1 MSSPSIRLSPQ
12 KPATTNEINGSKTQ
26 AERTAASDRA
36 MLEAAMALI
45 LEHGMEGTTLA
56 AIGERA
62 GYSRGLATYRYGSK
76 AGLFQ
81 EVSSNIQRHWSQYLT
96 AAVGKKTG
104 IEALSDAASAFHE
117 FVNQFPQE
125 IRVLHILYY
134 GGASPNSDVRGLA
147 KQAFARQVSDAE
159 RWIEQGIDNGSI
171 RDDVDPRSVA
181 AQYVAH
187 IAGLT
192 YIWLLNPGDIDFT
205 RIHKDFI
212 RTLRERLAA

>member
-1 MSSPSIRLSPQ
+1 MTQPKTASTVQNSV
-12 KPATTNEINGSKTQ
+12 GKTQ
-26 AERTAASDRA
+26 AQRVAASDKA
-36 MLEAAMALI
+36 MLDAAMALI
-45 LEHGMEGTTLA
+45 LENGMDGTTLA

-62 GYSRGLATYRYGSK
+62 GYSRGLATYRFGSK
-76 AGLFQ
+76 AGLFR
-81 EVSSNIQRHWSQYLT
+81 EVSGNIQRHWSDYLN
-96 AAVGKKTG
+96 AAVGQDSG
-104 IEALSDAASAFHE
+104 IDALCNAASAFHH
-117 FVNQFPQE
+117 FVLEFPQE

-147 KQAFARQVSDAE
+147 KQAFSRQVADAE
-159 RWIEQGIDNGSI
+159 RWVEDGLASGSI
-171 RDDVDPRSVA
+171 RKDVDPRSIA

-205 RIHKDFI
+205 RIHQDFI